1 MIWLQK
7 ITLLPQKYGAS
18 LLDQWPILSAK
29 PINLL
34 LILQFQKARSY
45 TDSTKINRPGHNIC
59 MY

>member
-34 LILQFQKARSY
+34 LILQFQKARYY
-45 TDSTKINRPGHNIC
+45 TD
-59 MY
+59 